1 MIITLTLDIQFV
13 SMSVEP
19 RECDSEHNDA
29 CMNVKQMINNTIHS
43 SRLNPYTPARG
54 EGALVF
60 CDGLTGRGGCQIMV
74 WGDSNTDTSQ
84 TGTAIYIISP
94 VFCLCKCWVSKY
106 PMVAPL

>member
-1 MIITLTLDIQFV
+1 MIIVLTLDIQFV

-43 SRLNPYTPARG
+43 SRVNPYTKGRG

-60 CDGLTGRGGCQIMV
+60 CDGLTGRAGCQIMV

-84 TGTAIYIISP
+84 PGYLHNLSC
-94 VFCLCKCWVSKY
+94 VLFV
-106 PMVAPL
+106 